1 MVEAVALEKRYKVG
15 KADLWALDS
24 INMTLK
30 RGETLAL
37 VGESGCGKSTLARLF
52 SLLERP
58 TGGKI
63 RFEGRDLGQRPRGE
77 LSRFRRAVQMIF
89 QDPYSS
95 LNPRMRVGEIIG
107 EPLDIHKLASGRARS
122 ERIEELLTLVGLPE
136 DAARRYPRE
145 FSGGQRQRIS
155 IARALAVEPEVII
168 ADEPL
173 SALDVSVQAQIITL
187 LKKLQEERG
196 LTYLFISHDLRVV
209 EYLADEVAVMYLGE
223 LVEEASG
230 AELFDEPLHPYTR
243 ALIASSA
250 KPDPGE
256 PRGDGGV
263 KGEAP
268 SPLTR
273 PKGCFFHPRCPKA
286 FDTCYHVRPEPLTL
300 AGGRM
305 VRCHLYSQ
313 G

>member
-1 MVEAVALEKRYKVG
+1 MVEALSVEKRYRVG
-15 KADLWALDS
+15 KGELWALDS
-24 INMTLK
+24 VDLSLE
-30 RGETLAL
+30 RGKTLAL

-52 SLLERP
+52 SLLEEP

-63 RFEGRDLGQRPRGE
+63 LFEGRELNKLSRPE
-77 LSRFRRAVQMIF
+77 LARFRRSVQMIF

-107 EPLDIHKLASGRARS
+107 EPLDIHKLAAGNKRG
-122 ERIEELLTLVGLPE
+122 ERIAELLDLVGLPKE
-136 DAARRYPRE
+136 AAMRYPRE

-223 LVEEASG
+223 LVERAGGED
-230 AELFDEPLHPYTR
+230 LFSAPLHPYTS

-263 KGEAP
+263 RGEAP
-268 SPLTR
+268 SPLER
-273 PKGCFFHPRCPKA
+273 PEGCFFHPRCPKA